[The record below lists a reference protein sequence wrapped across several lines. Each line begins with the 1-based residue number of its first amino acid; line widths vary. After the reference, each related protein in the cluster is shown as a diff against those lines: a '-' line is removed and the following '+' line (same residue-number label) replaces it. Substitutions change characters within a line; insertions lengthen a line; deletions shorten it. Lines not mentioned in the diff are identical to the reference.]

1 MLVKSYESALTD
13 EIPLSYT
20 DMQKHIF
27 GSGSVVSGYAGNW
40 EPADFAYYNGRVVYV
55 FEFGYVVSSHL
66 PPVVSVEEAKWLMLN
81 NPKYKEYVK
90 LEL

>member
-55 FEFGYVVSSHL
+55 VSSHL